1 MQKNMIDLGLVLYEF
16 CMNFVCASERE
27 YCFLKVVEGV
37 AEVGEVE
44 DGDRE
49 FLSQCATRRR
59 SSATLGSLAPKSRP

>member
-1 MQKNMIDLGLVLYEF
+1 
-16 CMNFVCASERE
+16 MNFVCTSERE
-27 YCFLKVVEGV
+27 YCFLEVVEGV

-44 DGDRE
+44 YGDRE